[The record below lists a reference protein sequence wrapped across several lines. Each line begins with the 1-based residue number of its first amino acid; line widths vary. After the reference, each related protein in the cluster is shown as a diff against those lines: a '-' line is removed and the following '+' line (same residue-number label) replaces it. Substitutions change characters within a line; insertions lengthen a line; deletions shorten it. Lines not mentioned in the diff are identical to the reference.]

1 MHTLLQRYSRGE
13 HVEVWAELTALG
25 NQVRIEPT
33 CEDALGV
40 VRETMRRVR
49 HNLELLVPRL
59 HDFGFAFGAGFLD
72 DYSSEEAQEVMRH
85 APILGAPAPNVLEQI
100 AELEALTGTL
110 PMSLRGWYE
119 LVGTVNLIGMKP
131 DWPRGRLPH
140 GLDPLF
146 VNSIETAIEMVREY
160 SEMGVWQQDPVLS
173 LAPDEFHKYG
183 ISGLGSYGLQ
193 LPDEAADALLLH
205 EWHGT
210 TFMNYVRIALHW
222 AGMPGLEAS
231 SALPSDDLRYLT
243 DGFLPL
249 LKSTTLLTS
258 PKARGKKA
266 LPSCTTCR

>member
-1 MHTLLQRYSRGE
+1 MQTLLRRYLQGE
-13 HVEVWAELTALG
+13 HVEVWAELTARG
-25 NQVRIEPT
+25 NQVRREPMLH
-33 CEDALGV
+33 DALGV
-40 VRETMRRVR
+40 ARETMRRVR

-146 VNSIETAIEMVREY
+146 VYSIETAIEMVREY
-160 SEMGVWQQDPVLS
+160 SDMGVWQQDPVLS

-210 TFMNYVRIALHW
+210 TFMNYVRIALQW

-243 DGFLPL
+243 NGFLPL
-249 LKSTTLLTS
+249 
-258 PKARGKKA
+258 
-266 LPSCTTCR
+266 